1 MKAIL
6 QVFNILSSAAEARLL
21 LWPRVEID
29 GVGNDGERGGWWIRQ
44 VVLSSRPV
52 AIANRIVARTAVMSG
67 VQDLSSVGVFP
78 PR

>member
-1 MKAIL
+1 MG
-6 QVFNILSSAAEARLL
+6 S
-21 LWPRVEID
+21 EIMVK
-29 GVGNDGERGGWWIRQ
+29 GVWWIRQ

-52 AIANRIVARTAVMSG
+52 AIANRIVARIAVRSG